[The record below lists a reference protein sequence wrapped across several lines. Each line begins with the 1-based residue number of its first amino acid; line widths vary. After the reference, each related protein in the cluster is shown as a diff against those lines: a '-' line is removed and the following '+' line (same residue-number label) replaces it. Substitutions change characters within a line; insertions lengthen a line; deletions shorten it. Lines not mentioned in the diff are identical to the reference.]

1 MFWISIAANII
12 QIVVFD
18 LWGTA
23 EVQPWN
29 EPQEKRTG
37 DSVEVSMPN
46 SEVETATPAEQK

>member
-29 EPQEKRTG
+29 EPQEKPTG